1 MWDSN
6 CAHSL
11 RLEFLT
17 VDYVGGGEGGGS
29 GGGDRR
35 GEGGQGGPL
44 PAGDTHQP
52 DVRHTEYP
60 RVLYLL
66 KRL

>member
-1 MWDSN
+1 MDN
-6 CAHSL
+6 
-11 RLEFLT
+11 
-17 VDYVGGGEGGGS
+17 VVGGEGGGS

-60 RVLYLL
+60 RILYLL